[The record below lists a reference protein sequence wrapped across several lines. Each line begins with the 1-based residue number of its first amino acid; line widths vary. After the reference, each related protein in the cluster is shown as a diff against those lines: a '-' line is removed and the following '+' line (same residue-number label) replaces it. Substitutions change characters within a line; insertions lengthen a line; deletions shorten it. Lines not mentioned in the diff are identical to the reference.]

1 LLILEPAGVS
11 MVWEVLAQGLGCFGR
26 TSLLRSARWMTSAIS
41 FLAGKPNLYINI
53 SDVLVR
59 VPADGSHAG

>member
-1 LLILEPAGVS
+1 VLILEPAGVL

-41 FLAGKPNLYINI
+41 FLAGKPNLYI

-59 VPADGSHAG
+59 IPAESSHAG